1 MKKVLFVVDERKL
14 GGVSILLES
23 ILNNLD
29 NKNLDITVL
38 VLHNNGDR
46 LENIQAKVIYGTPA
60 FNIIDQDLK
69 YLIKNFKLVSAIKK
83 IVMSLRLKTDKIQK
97 FILSQRNKLGVSNY
111 DIEIAFKAGFCS
123 AFVAYGN
130 AKTKI
135 NWIHEDYATFNRTKR
150 YENTFNKIF
159 NKFDKHIT
167 VSNDAK
173 KSFCDIY
180 GCNDKTYVIEN
191 YIDTKSLLEK
201 ANEDVEEIVAN
212 SYKIDKDKLNLVA
225 LGRFCP
231 EKGFY
236 RIIQAF
242 ARLKEQ
248 GVELSNVHMYIIG
261 YGEDEK
267 KLNEDII
274 RLNLSENIDIIN
286 NSNLKWNPYAFMKQC
301 DMYILSS
308 TSESFGM
315 VRVEALTLKLP
326 VLTTNVANT
335 EEILQNKYGL
345 VVENSAEGVY
355 QGLKEVITNG
365 KLILSLKEK
374 VKDYSYDEKNKEILE
389 RINRL
394 LEE

>member
-83 IVMSLRLKTDKIQK
+83 IVMSLRLKFGKIDK
-97 FILSQRNKLGVSNY
+97 FILRQRAKLNITGY

-123 AFVAYGN
+123 AFVAYGD
-130 AKTKI
+130 AKTKL
-135 NWIHEDYATFNRTKR
+135 NWIHEDYATYNKTKR
-150 YENTFNKIF
+150 YENTFKEIF
-159 NKFDKHIT
+159 DLMDKHIT
-167 VSNDAK
+167 VSQDAK

-180 GCNDKTYVIEN
+180 GCEDKTYVIEN

-201 ANEDVEEIVAN
+201 ANEDITSNE
-212 SYKIDKDKLNLVA
+212 YKIDKDKLNLVA

-231 EKGFY
+231 EKGFD

-248 GVELSNVHMYIIG
+248 GLELSNVHMYIIG

-267 KLNEDII
+267 KLNEDKI
-274 RLNLSENIDIIN
+274 RLNLSEYIDIIN
-286 NSNLKWNPYAFMKQC
+286 NGKFNWNPYAFMKEC
-301 DMYILSS
+301 DMYVLSS

-355 QGLKEVITNG
+355 QGLKEVITN
-365 KLILSLKEK
+365 KELVLSLKEN
-374 VKDYSYDEKNKEILE
+374 VKDYSYDEKNGEILE